1 MWLTSQGT
9 FEVVAGLRRML
20 VAGRMWACAQIT
32 CGCHALQA
40 LSQRDIPALQQKVA
54 DQEAAVAAAAER
66 QEVAHTEAAEAQ
78 HALQVQL
85 VLLCV
90 CVESALHVNV
100 TKAWCFVAVDNRM
113 RSLAS
118 TS

>member
-1 MWLTSQGT
+1 M
-9 FEVVAGLRRML
+9 
-20 VAGRMWACAQIT
+20 ACAQIT

-90 CVESALHVNV
+90 VS
-100 TKAWCFVAVDNRM
+100 
-113 RSLAS
+113 SLRCMS
-118 TS
+118 MSQKHGVLLQLITG